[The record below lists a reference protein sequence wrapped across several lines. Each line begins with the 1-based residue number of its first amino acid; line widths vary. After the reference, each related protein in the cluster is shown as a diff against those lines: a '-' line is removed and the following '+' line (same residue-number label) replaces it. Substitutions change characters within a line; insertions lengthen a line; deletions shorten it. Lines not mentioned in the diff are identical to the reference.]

1 MQFFTDNI
9 FLVLAAFV
17 SGGLLVWPM
26 VIRNTVAK
34 EINTLA
40 ATQLLNGRDA
50 LLIDLRETT
59 ERTRGLIPQARS
71 IPNSTLSG
79 QIDAL
84 KKDARTGSSAPRP
97 VILVCASGRRS
108 LSAGRTLRK
117 AGLEEVYSLEGGF
130 DAWQQ
135 AGLPVSSKG
144 AAA

>member
-1 MQFFTDNI
+1 MQFFIDNI

-17 SGGLLVWPM
+17 SGGLLVWPLVM
-26 VIRNTVAK
+26 KNSVAK

-59 ERTRGLIPQARS
+59 ERGRGLIPQARS
-71 IPNSTLSG
+71 IPNSTLTD
-79 QIDAL
+79 QIESI
-84 KKDARTGSSAPRP
+84 KKDVQSGKGDPRP

-108 LSAGRTLRK
+108 PSAGRSLRK
-117 AGLEEVYSLEGGF
+117 AGVGEVYSLEGGF

-144 AAA
+144 LAA